1 MIRNIR
7 IGFRTLLAFGISAF
21 ITLAIGVFS
30 IIQLSNLNTT
40 TDVLTLHRIP
50 AILTVADLRRDVL
63 LTQVVINELS
73 DAKSVEQLERL
84 KKMITDLITSYD
96 ESEKRMSMLSKSKE
110 SIRIYNEVK
119 RLHDDLIHTL
129 PILYSHLKIG
139 EMDRFISYREQAV
152 VPIARELRRALND
165 FSDFQSMRASQN
177 NDDAT
182 KTYELSNQLV
192 VTSTITG
199 LIVAIFLASLYS
211 KSLIVP
217 LRRSVDIAKKIAN
230 GDLSQDFSDN
240 HKDEAAEMLS
250 ALSLM
255 QNQLRD
261 ALSRI
266 ADSSHQLASTSEE
279 LSAVTNQSSQ
289 VVVQQNDQIG
299 LAATAVSQL
308 TAAIEEVAKTASAT
322 SSSSSIVSDKTQEG
336 KIRVTET
343 IQIIELLKS
352 DIQSSET
359 SVIELSEKIK
369 NITSVLDVIRAI
381 ADQTN
386 LLALN
391 AAIEAARAG
400 ENGRGFAVVADE
412 VRALAHRT
420 QESTKDIESMISSV
434 SIETQKTVDSMS
446 KSNQLATSTLAVAN
460 DTGKA
465 FEEILMLVIEINSQS
480 ATIASAAEEQATV
493 AKEVDNNLL
502 QIRDL
507 SLQTSVGTDQTT
519 ASSAELARLAEHL
532 NELVLKFKF

>member
-30 IIQLSNLNTT
+30 KIQLSNLNTT
-40 TDVLTLHRIP
+40 TDILTLHRIP

-84 KKMITDLITSYD
+84 KKTITDLITSYD

-129 PILYSHLKIG
+129 PILYSYLKIG

-192 VTSTITG
+192 ATSTITG

-240 HKDEAAEMLS
+240 YKDEAAEMLS

-322 SSSSSIVSDKTQEG
+322 SSSSSIVNDKTQEG

-359 SVIELSEKIK
+359 RVIELSEKIK
-369 NITSVLDVIRAI
+369 NITGVLDVIRAI

>member
-199 LIVAIFLASLYS
+199 LVVAIFLASLYS